1 MYSTAMSYQ
10 FKNHMKD
17 HEMNELRT
25 LVMKSVQTRVKRKEK
40 ECPDL

>member
-1 MYSTAMSYQ
+1 MCSTTMSNQ

-17 HEMNELRT
+17 HEMNELKT
-25 LVMKSVQTRVKRKEK
+25 LVMESVQNRVKRKE

>member
-17 HEMNELRT
+17 HEMNELKL
-25 LVMKSVQTRVKRKEK
+25 LVMKSVQTRVKRED
-40 ECPDL
+40 CSDL